1 MLFTFECIRNIPENQ
16 KFSKPIK
23 IINIL
28 EDMLRGDPL
37 LGIKPVHSDIAKM
50 STMIKAE
57 LDAVYLDDPYTAKL
71 PLYSV
76 HLFHQFLNQKTEI
89 IINWEAMGYDFI
101 YHDER
106 FDRDFYGFKKFRPLF
121 VTGNGS
127 GNLKI
132 SYIVNLVQN
141 AESFVVMSVI
151 DEYIPSIAL
160 DDVFLSEILSSIKS
174 RNERGSSKF
183 KEFVIVS
190 PSDSIP
196 YFINLNQQRFN
207 RMGWRLTRKMYS
219 HPRRPGQ
226 APNSLWITKM

>member
-1 MLFTFECIRNIPENQ
+1 
-16 KFSKPIK
+16 
-23 IINIL
+23 
-28 EDMLRGDPL
+28 
-37 LGIKPVHSDIAKM
+37 
-50 STMIKAE
+50 MIKAE

-89 IINWEAMGYDFI
+89 IINWELMNDDFM
-101 YHDER
+101 YHDKTW
-106 FDRDFYGFKKFRPLF
+106 DRDFYGFKKFRPLF
-121 VTGNGS
+121 VTENGS

-132 SYIVNLVQN
+132 SYIVNLCENV
-141 AESFVVMSVI
+141 ESFVVMSCT
-151 DEYIPSIAL
+151 DKYIPSIAL
-160 DDVFLSEILSSIKS
+160 DHTFLSEILSSIKS
-174 RNERGSSKF
+174 LNERGSSKF

-207 RMGWRLTRKMYS
+207 QMGWRLTRKMYS
-219 HPRRPGQ
+219 HPKRSGN